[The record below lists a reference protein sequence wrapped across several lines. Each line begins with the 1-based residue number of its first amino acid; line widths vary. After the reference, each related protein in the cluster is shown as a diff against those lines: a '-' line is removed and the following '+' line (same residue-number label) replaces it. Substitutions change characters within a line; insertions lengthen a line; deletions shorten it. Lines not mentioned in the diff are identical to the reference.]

1 MSIKVIYNTY
11 IEICEDYMYG
21 KHFLDLPESIQN
33 AIDEYFDGQE
43 IEQYGSGNP
52 DNMWVNSYVSYDN
65 RELLTDA
72 INMLSN
78 EEFDELLQEERLDEY
93 IEKHREEI
101 EERISDSYVFLG
113 YAAGEWH
120 VFQ

>member
-1 MSIKVIYNTY
+1 
-11 IEICEDYMYG
+11 
-21 KHFLDLPESIQN
+21 
-33 AIDEYFDGQE
+33 
-43 IEQYGSGNP
+43 
-52 DNMWVNSYVSYDN
+52 MWVNSYVSYDN
-65 RELLTDA
+65 RELLTDT
-72 INMLSN
+72 INMLSK
-78 EEFDELLQEERLDEY
+78 EEFDELLQEERLEEY